1 MEILEIF
8 ESILKN
14 GGFYFYFFIRGLE
27 ELSFLDKF
35 LFSTELSIRVE
46 TVKGSYFVGGFI
58 GSLVK
63 F

>member
-35 LFSTELSIRVE
+35 LFSMELSIRVE
-46 TVKGSYFVGGFI
+46 MVKGSYFVGGFI